1 MLRSMIIGLAI
12 AALLQVG
19 GQIFALPADVSLT
32 AQRIDWVT
40 AQPNALTHLLC
51 RGYAQVTR

>member
-19 GQIFALPADVSLT
+19 GHRFVPPTGVTLT

-40 AQPNALTHLLC
+40 AQTDALGHLLC
-51 RGYAQVTR
+51 NGYTLLTR

>member
-19 GQIFALPADVSLT
+19 GHSFAPPARVSLP
-32 AQRIDWVT
+32 AQRIDWVA
-40 AQPNALTHLLC
+40 AQTNALTHLLC
-51 RGYAQVTR
+51 NGTALLTR